1 VPSSTF
7 PVTADSIGVRIVAA
21 IGRRGE
27 LGRDNRLLFRL
38 KADMANYRRITAK
51 TPLVMGRKTWE
62 SLPKRPLPGR
72 TNIIVTRQASY
83 VAPDAVV
90 APSLDAALDLAR
102 RENPDEI
109 MIIGGAQLYAQALG
123 LVTRIYLTQVAVT
136 IEGDA
141 FFPAFDRS
149 TWRERVEGVY
159 PSSAT
164 QPIGYSFIILERKD
178 FTHEH
183 A

>member
-1 VPSSTF
+1 MNL
-7 PVTADSIGVRIVAA
+7 PVLSLIVAVSDNGV
-21 IGRRGE
+21 IGREGG
-27 LGRDNRLLFRL
+27 LPWRLPEDL
-38 KADMANYRRITAK
+38 KWFKARTMGKPII
-51 TPLVMGRKTWE
+51 MGRKTWE
-62 SLPKRPLPGR
+62 SFPKRPLPGR

-136 IEGDA
+136 VEGDA

-183 A
+183 E

>member
-1 VPSSTF
+1 MNL
-7 PVTADSIGVRIVAA
+7 PVLSLIVAVSDNGV
-21 IGRRGE
+21 IGREGG
-27 LGRDNRLLFRL
+27 LPWRLPEDL
-38 KADMANYRRITAK
+38 KWFKARTMGKPII
-51 TPLVMGRKTWE
+51 MGRKTWE
-62 SLPKRPLPGR
+62 SFPKRPLPGR

-83 VAPDAVV
+83 IAPDAVV
-90 APSLDAALDLAR
+90 APSLDAALEVAR

-178 FTHEH
+178 FTHER

>member
-1 VPSSTF
+1 MRLSL
-7 PVTADSIGVRIVAA
+7 IVAA
-21 IGRRGE
+21 SENGCIGRDGDLPWRLPE
-27 LGRDNRLLFRL
+27 DLKRFKQVTLG
-38 KADMANYRRITAK
+38 KPII
-51 TPLVMGRKTWE
+51 MGRKTWE
-62 SLPKRPLPGR
+62 SFPKRPLPGR

-90 APSLDAALDLAR
+90 APSLDAALDVAR

-123 LVTRIYLTQVAVT
+123 LVTRIYLTQVAITV
-136 IEGDA
+136 EGDA

-149 TWRERVEGVY
+149 AWRERVEGVY
-159 PSSAT
+159 PSSAM

-178 FTHEH
+178 FTHER

>member
-1 VPSSTF
+1 MNL
-7 PVTADSIGVRIVAA
+7 PVLSLIVAVSDNGV
-21 IGRRGE
+21 IGREGG
-27 LGRDNRLLFRL
+27 LPWRLPEDL
-38 KADMANYRRITAK
+38 KWFKARTMGKPII
-51 TPLVMGRKTWE
+51 MGRKTWE
-62 SLPKRPLPGR
+62 SFPKRPLPGR
-72 TNIIVTRQASY
+72 TNIVVTRQASY

>member
-1 VPSSTF
+1 MNL
-7 PVTADSIGVRIVAA
+7 PVLSLIVAVSDNGV
-21 IGRRGE
+21 IGREGG
-27 LGRDNRLLFRL
+27 LPWRLPEDL
-38 KADMANYRRITAK
+38 KWFKARTMGKPII
-51 TPLVMGRKTWE
+51 MGRKTWE
-62 SLPKRPLPGR
+62 SFPKRPLPGR

-123 LVTRIYLTQVAVT
+123 LVTRIYLTQVAITV
-136 IEGDA
+136 EGDA

-149 TWRERVEGVY
+149 AWRERVEGVY

-178 FTHEH
+178 FTHER

>member
-1 VPSSTF
+1 MNL
-7 PVTADSIGVRIVAA
+7 PVLSLIVAVSDNGV
-21 IGRRGE
+21 IGREGG
-27 LGRDNRLLFRL
+27 LPWRLPEDL
-38 KADMANYRRITAK
+38 KWFKARTMGKPII
-51 TPLVMGRKTWE
+51 MGRKTWE
-62 SLPKRPLPGR
+62 SFPKRPLPGR

>member
-1 VPSSTF
+1 MNL
-7 PVTADSIGVRIVAA
+7 PVLSLIVAVSDNGV
-21 IGRRGE
+21 IGREGG
-27 LGRDNRLLFRL
+27 LPWRLPEDL
-38 KADMANYRRITAK
+38 KWFKARTMGKPII
-51 TPLVMGRKTWE
+51 MGRKTWE
-62 SLPKRPLPGR
+62 SFPKRPLPGR

-136 IEGDA
+136 VEGDA

>member
-1 VPSSTF
+1 MNL
-7 PVTADSIGVRIVAA
+7 PVLSLIVAVSDNGV
-21 IGRRGE
+21 IGREGG
-27 LGRDNRLLFRL
+27 LPWRLPEDL
-38 KADMANYRRITAK
+38 KWFKARTMGKPII
-51 TPLVMGRKTWE
+51 MGRKTWE
-62 SLPKRPLPGR
+62 SFPKRPLPGR
-72 TNIIVTRQASY
+72 TNIIVTRQVSY

-136 IEGDA
+136 VEGDA

>member
-1 VPSSTF
+1 MNL
-7 PVTADSIGVRIVAA
+7 PVLSLIVAVSDNGV
-21 IGRRGE
+21 IGREGG
-27 LGRDNRLLFRL
+27 LPWRLPEDL
-38 KADMANYRRITAK
+38 KWFKARTMGKPII
-51 TPLVMGRKTWE
+51 MGRKTWE
-62 SLPKRPLPGR
+62 SFPKRPLPGR

-123 LVTRIYLTQVAVT
+123 LVTRIYLTQVAITV
-136 IEGDA
+136 EGDA